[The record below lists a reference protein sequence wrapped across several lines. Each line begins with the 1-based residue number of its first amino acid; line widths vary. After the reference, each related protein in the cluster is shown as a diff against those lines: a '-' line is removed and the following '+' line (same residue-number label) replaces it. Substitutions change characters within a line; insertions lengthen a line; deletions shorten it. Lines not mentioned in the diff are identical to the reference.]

1 MLSWQKRARAAL
13 ALLMLAV
20 AVAVFVT
27 LRKRGGNEV
36 AEPPPR
42 IDPKATVEAGSGEIT
57 RTRDGRTIFTLRFE
71 RQLTYPDGRSVFHDV
86 AITFPN
92 RSGRTCR
99 VTGRQARQVAS
110 QGKQLGTVE
119 LDGGVAM
126 TCDDGLRLETA
137 GASYD
142 ESASL
147 VRAPGSVKFS
157 RGRMSGSGIGATYD
171 ESRDLLTLLDQTR
184 VDVAPDP
191 AGQGAM
197 TITAGTAVMAR
208 ADRTIRF
215 ERSVNVAGSPQSATA
230 DVAVAHLA
238 PVEDIVDRVELTGH
252 ASVTGAAEGATAL
265 RGMRAD
271 RIVLDYAADGKLL
284 ERANLT
290 GAASVD
296 LAAGAGTRTLAG
308 EAIDAALAPG
318 GQAVTALS
326 ASKKVILT
334 LPAEGTTPARTI
346 ESATLKGSGDDAGI
360 RTLAFRGGTTFKE
373 GSARTVTADAL
384 DVALQPGFGAA
395 TDARFKGRVVF
406 RDAGVRA
413 EAPDAHHDI
422 ARGVVHLSASATT
435 PATVVDERVSVD
447 ARAIDLTAGS
457 KRLRAKGDVR
467 SVLQPQKAD
476 ARDRHAPAMFERDKP
491 INVTATQL
499 DYDGDAGRATYTGSA
514 RLWQEERTVQ
524 GDTLVLDDKQGNLS
538 AKGNARSR
546 LLLEEKEKNQ
556 PRPDQN
562 PQASAGAP
570 TKKTE
575 TIARGDT
582 LTYDNA
588 TRKAVYDGHAHFT
601 GPQGDVEGERI
612 ELFLDETGRTLERA
626 EAYKNVVA
634 RFEGGQRATGERL
647 TYFADG
653 ERYLMTGAPVR
664 ILEKV
669 TEGCRETVGASLTF
683 ARSTDTISVVG
694 HEGSRSKTT
703 PESCEKLR

>member
-1 MLSWQKRARAAL
+1 MLSWQKRARVAL
-13 ALLMLAV
+13 AFLMLAV
-20 AVAVFVT
+20 AVAVFVA
-27 LRKRGGNEV
+27 LRKRGGDEIV
-36 AEPPPR
+36 EPPPR
-42 IDPKATVEAGSGEIT
+42 IDKTAIVEAGSGEIT
-57 RTRDGRTIFTLRFE
+57 RTRDGRTVFTLRFE
-71 RQLTYPDGRSVFHDV
+71 RQLTYADGRSVFRDV
-86 AITFPN
+86 SITFPN

-99 VTGRQARQVAS
+99 VTGREARQVAS
-110 QGKQLGTVE
+110 QGKQLGTVA
-119 LDGGVAM
+119 LDGGVVM
-126 TCDDGLRLETA
+126 TCDDGMRIETA
-137 GASYD
+137 DASYD

-157 RGRMSGSGIGATYD
+157 RGRMSGSGMGATYD
-171 ESRDLLTLLDQTR
+171 ESRDRLTLLDQTR
-184 VDVAPDP
+184 VDVAPDA

-230 DVAVAHLA
+230 DIADVHLA
-238 PVEDIVDRVELTGH
+238 PVEDVVDRVELTGH

-271 RIVLDYAADGKLL
+271 RIVLDYAADGRLL

-296 LAAGAGTRTLAG
+296 LAAGAGTRTLSA
-308 EAIDAALAPG
+308 EAIDAALGPG

-326 ASKKVILT
+326 ASKKVTLT
-334 LPAEGTTPARTI
+334 LPAEGNTPARTI

-373 GSARTVTADAL
+373 GTARTVTADAL

-413 EAPDAHHDI
+413 EAPEAHHDI
-422 ARGVVHLSASATT
+422 ARGVVHLSASAAT
-435 PATVVDERVSVD
+435 PASVVDERVSVD

-457 KRLRAKGDVR
+457 KRLQAKGDVR
-467 SVLQPQKAD
+467 STLQPQKAN
-476 ARDRHAPAMFERDKP
+476 AGDRRTPAMFERDKP
-491 INVTATQL
+491 INVTAGHL
-499 DYDGDAGRATYTGSA
+499 DYDGDAGRATYTGNA
-514 RLWQEERTVQ
+514 RLWQEERSVQ

-538 AKGNARSR
+538 VKGNARSR
-546 LLLEEKEKNQ
+546 LHLEEKNQ
-556 PRPDQN
+556 PKPGQN
-562 PQASAGAP
+562 PQASVGTP
-570 TKKTE
+570 TKTTE

-601 GPQGDVEGERI
+601 GPQGDVEGQRI

-626 EAYKNVVA
+626 ETYTNVVA
-634 RFEGGQRATGERL
+634 RFEGGQRSTGDRL
-647 TYFADG
+647 TYLADG
-653 ERYLMTGAPVR
+653 ERYVMTGAPVR

>member
-13 ALLMLAV
+13 AFLMLAV
-20 AVAVFVT
+20 AVAVFVAV
-27 LRKRGGNEV
+27 RKRGGNEV
-36 AEPPPR
+36 VEPPPR
-42 IDPKATVEAGSGEIT
+42 IDKTAIVEAGSGEIT
-57 RTRDGRTIFTLRFE
+57 RTRDGRTVFTLRFE
-71 RQLTYPDGRSVFHDV
+71 RQLTYADGRSVFRDV
-86 AITFPN
+86 SITFPN

-99 VTGRQARQVAS
+99 VTGREAQQVAS
-110 QGKQLGTVE
+110 QGKQLGAVA
-119 LDGGVAM
+119 LDGGVVL
-126 TCDDGLRLETA
+126 TCDDGLKVETA

-157 RGRMSGSGIGATYD
+157 RGRMTGSGIGATYD
-171 ESRDLLTLLDQTR
+171 ESRDLLTLLDQTN
-184 VDVAPDP
+184 VEVAPDA

-215 ERSVNVAGSPQSATA
+215 ERSVNLAGSPQSATA
-230 DVAVAHLA
+230 DVAVASFA
-238 PVEDIVDRVELTGH
+238 PVEDVVDRVELTGH

-271 RIVLDYAADGKLL
+271 RIVLDYAADGRLL

-296 LAAGAGTRTLAG
+296 LAAGAGTRTLSA
-308 EAIDAALAPG
+308 EAIDSALAPG

-326 ASKKVILT
+326 ASKKVTLT

-373 GSARTVTADAL
+373 GTARTVTADAL

-406 RDAGVRA
+406 REAGVRA
-413 EAPDAHHDI
+413 EAPEAHHEI
-422 ARGVVHLSASATT
+422 ARGLVHLSAAAAI
-435 PATVVDERVSVD
+435 PASVVDERVSVD

-457 KRLRAKGDVR
+457 KRLQAKGDVR
-467 SVLQPQKAD
+467 STLQPQKAN
-476 ARDRHAPAMFERDKP
+476 AGDRRTPAMFERDKP
-491 INVTATQL
+491 INVTAGHL
-499 DYDGDAGRATYTGSA
+499 DYDGDAGRATYTGNA
-514 RLWQEERTVQ
+514 RLWQEERSVQ

-538 AKGNARSR
+538 VKGNARSR
-546 LLLEEKEKNQ
+546 LHLEEKNQ
-556 PRPDQN
+556 PKPGQN
-562 PQASAGAP
+562 PQASVGTP
-570 TKKTE
+570 TKRTE

-601 GPQGDVEGERI
+601 GPQGDVEGQRI

-626 EAYKNVVA
+626 EAYTNVVA
-634 RFEGGQRATGERL
+634 RFEGGQRATGDRL
-647 TYFADG
+647 TYLADG